1 MLSLVAGI
9 IVIIFLLILSGFFS
23 SSEIAFVSVNRA
35 VVADKARQ
43 GNQRAERLE
52 ALLKRPSDVVTAIV
66 VGNNIVNIS
75 ASVIAGAVAT
85 AFFGDIGIGVATF
98 AMTAVVL
105 VFSEITPKAFGMR
118 NESYA
123 LRVSGALSVITKVFG
138 PVVVLLNRI
147 ASVMISVIRKRD
159 DGEPKVTEDQILA
172 MLRLGEEQG
181 TIEKDERELVK
192 EVFELDETKAWE
204 VYIPISEAEF
214 MQIDDTVED
223 LIDRSVNT
231 GFSRFPVYGR
241 DIDDI
246 RGMVHVKDA
255 LAVDDTSIPVSGIM
269 REILKIRPGMKADDV
284 LRRMQR
290 SKTHMALLV
299 SDSGKT
305 KGVISMEDVIEE
317 VFGEISDE
325 HDPEQPGE
333 GKSVSQPE

>member
-1 MLSLVAGI
+1 MLSLLAGI
-9 IVIIFLLILSGFFS
+9 VAIVFLLILSAFFS
-23 SSEIAFVSVNRA
+23 SSEIAFVSVDRA
-35 VVADKARQ
+35 VIADKARQ
-43 GNQRAERLE
+43 GNRRAKKLQL
-52 ALLKRPSDVVTAIV
+52 LLKRPSDVVTAIV
-66 VGNNIVNIS
+66 VGNNIVNIA

-85 AFFGDIGIGVATF
+85 VFFGDIGIGVAAF

-123 LRVSGALSVITKVFG
+123 LRVSDALSWITRIFS

-147 ASVMISVIRKRD
+147 AGVLISLIRKRE

-192 EVFELDETKAWE
+192 EVFELDETKAGE
-204 VYIPISEAEF
+204 VYIPVSEAEF
-214 MQIDDTVED
+214 MQIDDTVEE
-223 LIDRSVNT
+223 LVDRSMDT

-241 DIDDI
+241 DTDDV

-255 LAVDDTSIPVSGIM
+255 LAVEDRSIPVSNIM
-269 REILKIRPGMKADDV
+269 RDILKIRPGMKVDDV

-290 SKTHMALLV
+290 TKTHMALLV
-299 SDSGKT
+299 SDSGET
-305 KGVISMEDVIEE
+305 KGLISMEDVIEQI
-317 VFGEISDE
+317 FGEISDE

-333 GKSVSQPE
+333 GGSVSQPD